1 MAGQAENKLD
11 VGSEGR
17 KGVEVHVSQ
26 VLVIL
31 TLTVPAAL
39 LCRIAS
45 HGLWSS
51 SSAET
56 VISYPRVENIH
67 NWTGLQDRKDSPPEA
82 LDVCSRT

>member
-1 MAGQAENKLD
+1 MTGQAENKLD
-11 VGSEGR
+11 VGGGGR

-31 TLTVPAAL
+31 TLTIPAVL
-39 LCRIAS
+39 LCRVAS

-56 VISYPRVENIH
+56 VISYLRVKNIH
-67 NWTGLQDRKDSPPEA
+67 NWTGLHYRKDYPPEA